1 MTDATV
7 FGAEQRSPLVCG
19 ALGRY
24 DRARVRRIADAFGN
38 DDVRVVHEDATS
50 TLVMDRDPLP
60 WGSGHRSGLGWIE
73 ALPWK
78 VGPSSWEEASRRGAC
93 GLVVEGRDRRLHSSV
108 NGLGAIYWMSE
119 GNALYFASRIDPLV
133 QATPRP
139 LTIDWDAWSSIIAMR
154 FPGADRTP
162 FAEIRRLQPYATLG
176 WQRRRVRVEAPTWPW
191 AETEQQLGHPEVG
204 EVLAQSLRDTVAAV
218 GRPVLVPLSGGR
230 DSRMLAC
237 AFAEAG
243 LADRTVSV
251 SDDEGGTFEEDLAGP
266 VAAALG
272 LERDLLRAGPANYP
286 RNWLTRARLVEYQFV
301 DHAWLVPLSRYVA
314 HQQLPVAD
322 GFAIDVLLG
331 HGTRFFTAATLERN
345 DPRRAS
351 LALFDSMRQHG
362 QAHLALA
369 ESLRDPVVSRAR
381 DLFLEVATQFEGAQ
395 AQNTLTFYRTRT
407 IRGVA
412 CYPTGLLGQRASM
425 VVPAASD
432 DFAVAALSAT
442 LDARQDDGLYR
453 STFEALA
460 PAIGRLPSTST
471 APRPPANRARLWRAE
486 PSVAAHRQRLSKGP
500 LAGLIDPGLRTWL
513 DASPRDEL
521 DPGLRLGLEG
531 ISLLHAW
538 WLRYRGQL
546 REVDVADLRG

>member
-7 FGAEQRSPLVCG
+7 FGAERSPLVCG

-24 DRARVRRIADAFGN
+24 DRDRVRRIADAFGS
-38 DDVRVVHEDATS
+38 DDVRVVHEDSAS
-50 TLVMDRDPLP
+50 VLAMDRDPLL
-60 WGSGHRSGLGWIE
+60 WGSGHSSGLGWIE
-73 ALPWK
+73 ALPWQ
-78 VGPSSWEEASRRGAC
+78 VGPTSWEEASRRGAC
-93 GLVVEGRDRRLHSSV
+93 GLVVEGRHRRLHSSV
-108 NGLGAIYWMSE
+108 NGLGAIHWMSE

-133 QATPRP
+133 QASPRL
-139 LTIDWDAWSSIIAMR
+139 LTIDWDAWSSIIALR

-162 FAEIRRLQPYATLG
+162 FAEIRRLQPYAALG
-176 WQRRRVRVEAPTWPW
+176 WRPPQVRVEAPTWPW

-204 EVLAQSLRDTVAAV
+204 EVLAQGLRDTVAAV

-230 DSRMLAC
+230 DSRLLVC

-243 LADRTVSV
+243 RAARTVSV
-251 SDDEGGTFEEDLAGP
+251 SDDEGGAFEEDLAGP

-272 LERDLLRAGPANYP
+272 LERDLLRAASANYP
-286 RNWLTRARLVEYQFV
+286 RNWLARARLVEYQFV

-314 HQQLPVAD
+314 HQQLPVSD

-331 HGTRFFTAATLERN
+331 HGSRFFTAATLDRN
-345 DPRRAS
+345 EPRRAS
-351 LALFDSMRQHG
+351 LALFDSMRRYG
-362 QAHLALA
+362 QADLALA

-381 DLFLEVATQFEGAQ
+381 DLFLEVAAEFEGAH
-395 AQNTLTFYRTRT
+395 AQNILTFYRTRSV
-407 IRGVA
+407 RGVA

-425 VVPAASD
+425 VVPAASH
-432 DFAVAALSAT
+432 DFAVASLSAT
-442 LDARQDDGLYR
+442 LSARQDDGLYR

-460 PAIGRLPSTST
+460 PAIGRLPSTAN
-471 APRPPANRARLWRAE
+471 APRPPADRARLWRAE
-486 PSVAAHRQRLSKGP
+486 PSIIAHRQRLSRGP
-500 LAGLIDPGLRTWL
+500 LAGLVDPGLRAWL
-513 DASPRDEL
+513 DGSPRGEL

-538 WLRYRGQL
+538 WLRYREQL